1 MAELRLA
8 SREVGFDATSRSP
21 QQMIRRVRDS
31 EIAQPPGS
39 CLGGIEERKDR
50 STLWG
55 FVSISGSAYRRI
67 PIFRYKMA
75 CKTFLCALEAY
86 RRKYGFTVHAYAL
99 MPNHYHKQILNWL
112 RRENLTHLVGYFE
125 QKRARRRRRD
135 SRYCVLQHGSY
146 VRQLEGGQVLLQKV
160 RYIHFNPVRER
171 LAPVPE
177 AYPFSS
183 ARAYAGHGLSLV
195 KVGLLKRL
203 RSNPPRL
210 EPRG

>member
-1 MAELRLA
+1 M
-8 SREVGFDATSRSP
+8 
-21 QQMIRRVRDS
+21 
-31 EIAQPPGS
+31 
-39 CLGGIEERKDR
+39 KNR

-55 FVSISGSAYRRI
+55 FVFISGSVYRRI

-99 MPNHYHKQILNWL
+99 MPNHYHLLLWFPPSEDLTDFLRDFKSLVGKQILNWL
-112 RRENLTHLVGYFE
+112 RCENLTHLVGYF
-125 QKRARRRRRD
+125 D

-183 ARAYAGHGLSLV
+183 ARAYTGHGLSLV
-195 KVGLLKRL
+195 KVDLLK
-203 RSNPPRL
+203 
-210 EPRG
+210 